1 MRHTVSVVVENKPG
15 VLTRIAGLFA
25 RRGFNID
32 SLAVGESEK
41 KGFSRITIIVTGDDN
56 IIEQITKQL
65 YKLIDT
71 YKVIDLT
78 PTKHIEREMI
88 LAKVSINT
96 TNRSEVIEI
105 ADIFRSKIVDVSE
118 KSMTIEITGDNDK
131 NEGFIN
137 LLKKFGILEIVRTGT
152 IAIQRGTGK

>member
-15 VLTRIAGLFA
+15 VLSRISGLFS

-32 SLAVGESEK
+32 SLAVGESERE
-41 KGFSRITIIVTGDDN
+41 GFSRITIIVTGDDT
-56 IIEQITKQL
+56 IIEQIIKQL

-88 LAKVSINT
+88 LVKVNVTVS
-96 TNRSEVIEI
+96 NRSEIIEI
-105 ADIFRSKIVDVSE
+105 VDIFRGKIIDVCD
-118 KSMTIEITGDNDK
+118 KSMTIEITGDKDK
-131 NEGFIN
+131 NEGFLS
-137 LLKKFGILEIVRTGT
+137 LLKKFGISEIVRTGT
-152 IAIQRGTGK
+152 VAIQRG

>member
-1 MRHTVSVVVENKPG
+1 
-15 VLTRIAGLFA
+15 
-25 RRGFNID
+25 
-32 SLAVGESEK
+32 
-41 KGFSRITIIVTGDDN
+41 
-56 IIEQITKQL
+56 L